1 MGRMQELPTLQN
13 VKIAPS
19 APRQFPSV
27 VEENLSDVK
36 RIIAIS
42 SGKGG
47 VGKSTVS
54 VNLALAL
61 AKTGVKVGLMDGRAA
76 CG

>member
-1 MGRMQELPTLQN
+1 MSQALPGIQH
-13 VKIAPS
+13 V
-19 APRQFPSV
+19 
-27 VEENLSDVK
+27 
-36 RIIAIS
+36 IAIS

-61 AKTGVKVGLMDGRAA
+61 AQKGFRVGLADVDIYGPSIPTLLGLEKKQPRMFSQ
-76 CG
+76 